1 MQDNVGLRT
10 RRQCEAI
17 VRFLHSWQAKQ
28 ADQSVTLCV
37 EGNISAGKS
46 TFLNLMKKTMVGQ
59 LQQVIEVRGCSYWG
73 CWPGPGSGSSCSRMQ
88 CQLCEASLHSV
99 FSRVPAAWTVL
110 STAATLGFRAKQQQS
125 GAAAAMICHLEQK

>member
-1 MQDNVGLRT
+1 MQDDVGLRT

-28 ADQSVTLCV
+28 ADQGVTLCV

-59 LQQVIEVRGCSYWG
+59 LQQVIEVRDCTWWG
-73 CWPGPGSGSSCSRMQ
+73 CWWGH
-88 CQLCEASLHSV
+88 LNH
-99 FSRVPAAWTVL
+99 AAWHC
-110 STAATLGFRAKQQQS
+110 AASSVTHHCSLRHRRQLHE
-125 GAAAAMICHLEQK
+125 GALEYCCHSRP